1 MPSKSDTPDFSYLST
16 HLTFPEV
23 TASEKVAS
31 GKLQQH
37 IANAIKNHGGW
48 IPFSHYM
55 DMALYY
61 PNLGYYMR
69 HNQRFDLL
77 GDYTT
82 APELTAYFAKILAR
96 QVAEILPYCNHTLYE
111 FGAGSGSLAWHLL
124 RELDSMG
131 TMPKAYY
138 ILDIS
143 PALIRTQQAKLQ
155 CYIDQQQPRVQ
166 WIQQL
171 PAQVTG
177 LLIGNELLDAMP
189 CELIYWAE
197 SSVLRRGIQLYENR
211 FEWADQPIADAWL
224 AQYARALWPGKSYL
238 SEVSLAQRAWLMD
251 IAKRLTKGAVLLID
265 YGFPQREYYHPQRI
279 HGTLLG
285 HYKQH
290 VIDNPL
296 FQPGLVDLTAH
307 VNFTAIAETAIAQG
321 LTLVGYTTQANF
333 LINGGILGDLAD
345 LKHVSSSGHYFEE
358 VSAIQR
364 LLSDAEMG
372 DLFKVIGLSKNIPTT
387 WLCFAKHD
395 QSHLL

>member
-1 MPSKSDTPDFSYLST
+1 MLDLSHSST
-16 HLTFPEV
+16 CSIFPEV
-23 TASEKVAS
+23 TASGKAAS
-31 GKLQQH
+31 VKLQQH
-37 IANAIKNHGGW
+37 IAEAIKRHGGW
-48 IPFSHYM
+48 IPFSRYM

-69 HNQRFDLL
+69 HDQPFGPS
-77 GDYTT
+77 GDFTT
-82 APELTAYFAKILAR
+82 APELTAYFAKILAK
-96 QVAEILPYCNHTLYE
+96 QVAQLLPHCNHTLYE
-111 FGAGSGSLAWHLL
+111 FGAGSGSLALHLL
-124 RELDSMG
+124 RELEGMG
-131 TMPKAYY
+131 AMPTAYY

-143 PALIRTQQAKLQ
+143 PVLVRTQRAKLQ
-155 CYIDQQQPRVQ
+155 YYIDQQQPRIQ
-166 WIQQL
+166 WLQQL
-171 PAQVTG
+171 PDQVTG

-189 CELIYWAE
+189 CELIYWAG
-197 SSVLRRGIQLYENR
+197 SSVLQRGLRLYQNR

-224 AQYARALWPGKSYL
+224 AQYAQSIWPGESYL
-238 SEVSLAQRAWLMD
+238 SEVSLAQRAWVMD
-251 IAKRLTKGAVLLID
+251 VAKRLTKGAMLLID
-265 YGFPQREYYHPQRI
+265 YGFPQSEYYHPQRMN
-279 HGTLLG
+279 GTLLG

-290 VIDNPL
+290 VVDNPL
-296 FQPGLVDLTAH
+296 FQPGLMDLTAH

-345 LKHVSSSGHYFEE
+345 LKLVSSAAHYFQE